1 MEEDTVERRD
11 LDDRDGSLGES
22 SVLAETLFQH
32 PSDLVF
38 LKDTDHRLVRANDRY
53 ASLFDATPGEIV
65 DRRTQSLYDGET
77 LESILEDERRVL
89 DGHEV
94 RDRDRRFS
102 RSDAAPSWYSIS
114 YVPHFDEQRRVRGFL
129 GIGRD
134 ISARKRTERE
144 LDLFKNAIE
153 ATGHAVYI
161 TDPDGTIEYANPA
174 FETITGY
181 PRAEA
186 VGRNPRILK
195 SGEMPAGY
203 YDELWETVL
212 DGAVWEEDVI
222 NRRNDGEL
230 YRAHQTIAPISD
242 RTGELSAFVAI
253 QTDITEW
260 KRKETTLHRYRQ
272 TVENSTNMLAA
283 VDGSATFLFA
293 NKRFRTFHGLGD
305 GDLTGETLS
314 TAFTENHFAAIESSL
329 ESVFAGDAV
338 EFETTR
344 KNANGE
350 PRRLDIRGYPLRG
363 DDGTVVGAAVAMQD
377 ITDEYEKSQQVE
389 LLSEYRRVMSSVNRA
404 LVRTDDVEAM
414 LERVTELVSSSELF
428 GCTFG
433 ALVDE
438 TVPTFVC
445 NSGSDLGGESVASF
459 HTKAYLE
466 RVFAAD
472 FYWMDDVTEPPFAQH
487 GPAVPSHPGVG
498 IALRHGDDRYG
509 VLTVHFQRGLEPDE
523 ESREL
528 LTQVADDIGFFLHGR
543 ALERERT
550 RKERQLREEKRRYES
565 LFDSIRDAILVAD
578 TDGRIVN
585 CNAAFTELF
594 GYDCQEIA
602 GKPTA
607 FVYETDEDSAAMGDA
622 LDGHGDGDGTRGDD
636 PQFNY
641 TATYEK
647 RSGQTFPGET
657 NVFSLRGDDDER
669 RGFIGLVRDVSD
681 REDRLQQL
689 QVIDRVLRHNVNND
703 MNVVQGY
710 AQMIEESGSDTV
722 VTHAERILR
731 TSEKLL
737 ETTAKERQITRFL
750 SEGRSGIQFPVRKLV
765 SDVVSDVRAE
775 YPGADIETTLP
786 DRSPA
791 VSSSVS
797 TAVEELLDNAV
808 THSDRETPSIDVR
821 VWVTD
826 DVVRIRVADDG
837 PGIPAMEREV
847 LSGQADIGP
856 LYHGSGLGLWLV
868 NLVVSDVDGV
878 LEFEDIE
885 PRGSAVTIRLPI

>member
-1 MEEDTVERRD
+1 MKEANIEPRD
-11 LDDRDGSLGES
+11 LETLD
-22 SVLAETLFQH
+22 ETLFQH

-38 LKDTDHRLVRANDRY
+38 LKDTEHRIARANERY
-53 ASLFDATPGEIV
+53 ASLFETTSREIV
-65 DRRTQSLYDGET
+65 GQRTQALHTGER
-77 LESILEDERRVL
+77 LESILEDERRVIEG
-89 DGHEV
+89 DEV

-114 YVPHFDEQRRVRGFL
+114 YVPHSDAHGRVQGVL

-144 LDLFKNAIE
+144 MNLFKNAIE

-174 FETITGY
+174 FEAITGY

-195 SGEMPAGY
+195 SGEMQEDY
-203 YDELWETVL
+203 YDELWETIL
-212 DGAVWEEDVI
+212 DGTVWEEEVI

-242 RTGELSAFVAI
+242 RTGDLTAFVAI
-253 QTDITEW
+253 QTDVTEW
-260 KRKETTLHRYRQ
+260 KRTETTLRRYRQ
-272 TVENSTNMLAA
+272 MVENSTNLLAA
-283 VDGSATFLFA
+283 IDRTGTFVFA
-293 NKRFRTFHGLGD
+293 NEQFRKFHGLGD
-305 GDLTGETLS
+305 GDLSAVTPADVIGEKHYT
-314 TAFTENHFAAIESSL
+314 AIEPYL
-329 ESVFAGDAV
+329 ERVYDGEVV

-350 PRRLDIRGYPLRG
+350 PRRLDIRGYPLRE
-363 DDGTVVGAAVAMQD
+363 DDGTVVGAAVAMKD
-377 ITDEYEKSQQVE
+377 VTDEYEKSQQVE
-389 LLSEYRRVMSSVNRA
+389 LLAEYRRVMSSVNRV
-404 LVRTDDVEAM
+404 LVRTDDVETM
-414 LERVTELVSSSELF
+414 LERVTEIVSSSELF
-428 GCTFG
+428 VCTFG

-438 TVPTFVC
+438 TAPTFVC
-445 NSGSDLGGESVASF
+445 NSGSEPDEESAASF
-459 HTKAYLE
+459 HTEAYLD
-466 RVFAAD
+466 RVFEEG

-523 ESREL
+523 ESSEL

-565 LFDSIRDAILVAD
+565 LFESIRDAILVAD
-578 TDGRIVN
+578 TDRRIVN
-585 CNAAFTELF
+585 CNDAFEELF
-594 GYDCQEIA
+594 GYDCEEIA
-602 GKPTA
+602 GKGMA
-607 FVYETDEDSAAMGDA
+607 FVYENDGDDAAMGDA
-622 LDGHGDGDGTRGDD
+622 LDGHGEGDGKRGDD
-636 PQFNY
+636 PQFND

-657 NVFSLRGDDDER
+657 NVFYLRGYDGEI
-669 RGFIGLVRDVSD
+669 RGFIGLIRDVSD

-703 MNVVQGY
+703 MNVIQGY
-710 AQMIEESGSDTV
+710 AEMIADSGSDAV
-722 VTHAERILR
+722 VTHAEHILG

-750 SEGRSGIQFPVRKLV
+750 SEGRSGTQIPARKLV

-786 DRSPA
+786 TNRSPT
-791 VSSSVS
+791 VTSSVS
-797 TAVEELLDNAV
+797 TAIEELLDNAV

-821 VWVTD
+821 AWVTD

-878 LEFEDIE
+878 LEFEDID

>member
-1 MEEDTVERRD
+1 MKEEHTELRGLTN
-11 LDDRDGSLGES
+11 LD
-22 SVLAETLFQH
+22 ETLFQH

-38 LKDTDHRLVRANDRY
+38 LKGTDHRIARANERY
-53 ASLFDATPGEIV
+53 ASLFDTIPKEIV
-65 DRRTQSLYDGET
+65 GRRTHSLHTGER

-89 DGHEV
+89 EGNEV

-102 RSDAAPSWYSIS
+102 HSDGALSWYSIS
-114 YVPHFDEQRRVRGFL
+114 YVPHFDDRGRVQGLL
-129 GIGRD
+129 GIGRE

-174 FETITGY
+174 FEEITGY
-181 PRAEA
+181 SRAEA
-186 VGRNPRILK
+186 VGRNPRILQ

-212 DGAVWEEDVI
+212 DGAVWEEEVI

-230 YRAHQTIAPISD
+230 YQAHQTIAPISD

-260 KRKETTLHRYRQ
+260 KRKETTLRRYRQ
-272 TVENSTNMLAA
+272 MVENSTNLLAA
-283 VDGSATFLFA
+283 VDRRDTFVFA
-293 NKRFRTFHGLGD
+293 NERFRDFHGLGD
-305 GDLTGETLS
+305 GDLSTDTPADVIGEKHYT
-314 TAFTENHFAAIESSL
+314 AIEPYL
-329 ESVFAGDAV
+329 ERVYDGEIV

-344 KNANGE
+344 KNANGV
-350 PRRLDIRGYPLRG
+350 PCRLDIRGYPLRE
-363 DDGTVVGAAVAMQD
+363 DDGTVVGAAVAMKD
-377 ITDEYEKSQQVE
+377 VTDEYEKSQQVE
-389 LLSEYRRVMSSVNRA
+389 LLAEYRRVMSSVNRA

-414 LERVTELVSSSELF
+414 LETVTETVSSSELF

-438 TVPTFVC
+438 TTPTFVC
-445 NSGSDLGGESVASF
+445 NSGSDLDEESVASL
-459 HTKAYLE
+459 HTERYLD
-466 RVFAAD
+466 RVFEEG
-472 FYWMDDVTEPPFAQH
+472 FYWMDDVTEPPFDQH
-487 GPAVPSHPGVG
+487 GPNVPSHPGVG
-498 IALRHGDDRYG
+498 IALRHGGDLFG

-578 TDGRIVN
+578 TDRRIVN
-585 CNAAFTELF
+585 CNDAFQELF
-594 GYDCQEIA
+594 GYDCEEIA
-602 GKPTA
+602 GKRTA
-607 FVYETDEDSAAMGDA
+607 FVYESDEDFETMGDA
-622 LDGHGDGDGTRGDD
+622 LDGHVGD

-657 NVFSLRGDDDER
+657 NVFYLRGYDGEI
-669 RGFIGLVRDVSD
+669 RGSIGLIRDVSD

-703 MNVVQGY
+703 MNVIQGY
-710 AQMIEESGSDTV
+710 AEMIADSGSDAV

-750 SEGRSGIQFPVRKLV
+750 SEGRTGTQYPVRKLV
-765 SDVVSDVRAE
+765 SEVVSEVRAE
-775 YPGADIETTLP
+775 YPRADIETTLP
-786 DRSPA
+786 TNRSPRI
-791 VSSSVS
+791 STSVS
-797 TAVEELLDNAV
+797 TAIAELLDNAV
-808 THSDRETPSIDVR
+808 THSDRRVPTIEVR

-826 DVVRIRVADDG
+826 DFVGIRVADDG

-847 LSGQADIGP
+847 LFGQADIGP

-868 NLVVSDVDGV
+868 NLVVSDLDGV

-885 PRGSAVTIRLPI
+885 PRGSAVTIRLPV